1 MRPPLP
7 PFGTFPS
14 PHAHA
19 HADTYY
25 LSRIIQNGQINSPL
39 KPSAWAVES
48 VAFQLDFDQL
58 VEMVIK
64 WTKKSK
70 WQKYVHISY
79 TLFADWQINTLISTV
94 HNLEQKRGKIVFWII
109 CSLSQKWDLE
119 KWPEDRYRIRT
130 GVYTLPIL
138 FIIFTPL
145 NINVLECLLCTKVN
159 KKAYQSNKLKQ
170 KFIFSLIF
178 TYI

>member
-1 MRPPLP
+1 MRPPLA
-7 PFGTFPS
+7 PFGTFPL
-14 PHAHA
+14 PHA

-25 LSRIIQNGQINSPL
+25 LSRIIQNGQINGSL
-39 KPSAWAVES
+39 KPTVWAAQIVS
-48 VAFQLDFDQL
+48 FQLDFDQL
-58 VEMVIK
+58 VEMFIK

-70 WQKYVHISY
+70 WQMYVHISC
-79 TLFADWQINTLISTV
+79 TLFADWQINTLIYTV
-94 HNLEQKRGKIVFWII
+94 HNLEQKRGKIVLWII
-109 CSLSQKWDLE
+109 CSLPQKWDLG
-119 KWPEDRYRIRT
+119 KWPEGRYRIRT

-145 NINVLECLLCTKVN
+145 NINVLECLLYRKVN

-170 KFIFSLIF
+170 KIIFSFIF

>member
-1 MRPPLP
+1 MAKEVASA
-7 PFGTFPS
+7 PFSRLT
-14 PHAHA
+14 HTY
-19 HADTYY
+19 ADTYY
-25 LSRIIQNGQINSPL
+25 LSRIIQNGQINGSI
-39 KPSAWAVES
+39 KPPVWASEIVS
-48 VAFQLDFDQL
+48 MQLDFDRL

-94 HNLEQKRGKIVFWII
+94 HNLEQKQSKIVLWII

-119 KWPEDRYRIRT
+119 KWPEGRYRIRT

-145 NINVLECLLCTKVN
+145 NINVLECLLYRKVN

-170 KFIFSLIF
+170 KIIFSFIF